1 MCMDLQNV
9 TNVIRRQWA
18 VLCRSLGTTGIA
30 LLCPVILG
38 MGERPPVGQ
47 GGHMQVVASI
57 PDLADLTARIGG
69 ELVRV
74 ESLAR
79 GVEDPHGVPIK
90 PSFLP
95 KLNRADVLVVM
106 GMEHEHAWLDAL
118 VDEARNPRILP
129 GGAGLIDCSVHVSP
143 KQVPTNLS
151 RREGEVHPDGNP
163 HYNLDPE
170 NGKLMARA
178 IAEGLARV
186 YPEGRPRF
194 EENLRSL
201 VASLDARIRD
211 WMTMA
216 APLKGVKFVSYHQDT
231 IYFADRFGLVEVGQ
245 IELKPGIEPTQNH
258 LVQLVKKMQAEGVSI
273 VIREPQFSEK
283 LPRQI
288 AQQVGANV
296 VKFPI
301 MVGGAPEIKTFEDL
315 IEYNLRA
322 LLAAV
327 ERSPASPRAGSP

>member
-1 MCMDLQNV
+1 VNQYGKGRHLV
-9 TNVIRRQWA
+9 P
-18 VLCRSLGTTGIA
+18 VLLLA
-30 LLCPVILG
+30 LLCPVLTG

-47 GGHMQVVASI
+47 GGQIQVVASI

-79 GVEDPHGVPIK
+79 GVEDPHGVPLK

-106 GMEHEHAWLDAL
+106 GLDHEHAWLDAL
-118 VDEARNPRILP
+118 VEEARNPKIMS
-129 GGAGLIDCSVHVSP
+129 GGAGLIDCSVHVRP
-143 KQVPTNLS
+143 KQIPTNLS
-151 RREGEVHPDGNP
+151 RREGEVHPEGNP

-178 IAEGLARV
+178 IAEGLGRV
-186 YPEGRPRF
+186 FPEGRSRF
-194 EENLRSL
+194 EANLRRL
-201 VASLDARIRD
+201 EAALDDRIRR
-211 WMTMA
+211 WMVLA

-231 IYFADRFGLVEVGQ
+231 IYFADRFGMVEVGQ

-258 LVQLVKKMQAEGVSI
+258 LVQLVKKMQTEQVSI

-283 LPRQI
+283 LPNQI
-288 AQQVGANV
+288 AQQVGARV

-301 MVGGAPEIKTFEDL
+301 MVGGAPDVKTYEDL
-315 IEYNLRA
+315 IEYNLQA

-327 ERSPASPRAGSP
+327 ASSNPHPGTP

>member
-1 MCMDLQNV
+1 
-9 TNVIRRQWA
+9 VIKSARNQWA
-18 VLCRSLGTTGIA
+18 TGIGTRWVSMPLLA
-30 LLCPVILG
+30 LLCLVLTG

-47 GGHMQVVASI
+47 GGHIRAIASI

-69 ELVRV
+69 ELVQV

-79 GVEDPHGVPIK
+79 GVEDPHGVPLK

-106 GMEHEHAWLDAL
+106 GLDHEHAWLDAL
-118 VDEARNPRILP
+118 VEEARNPKIMS
-129 GGAGLIDCSVHVSP
+129 GGAGLIDCSVHVRP
-143 KQVPTNLS
+143 KQIPINLS
-151 RREGEVHPDGNP
+151 RREGELHPEGNP

-178 IAEGLARV
+178 IAEGLTRV

-194 EENLRSL
+194 DANLRRL
-201 VASLDARIRD
+201 EADLDQRIRR
-211 WMTMA
+211 WMVMA
-216 APLKGVKFVSYHQDT
+216 EPLKGVKFVSYHQDT

-283 LPRQI
+283 LPNQI
-288 AQQVGANV
+288 AQQVGAQV

-301 MVGGAPEIKTFEDL
+301 MVGGAPDIKTYEDL
-315 IEYNLRA
+315 IEHNLQA

-327 ERSPASPRAGSP
+327 RSRSQP